1 MEELKESPMVGE
13 PIQVMLVEDNIDH
26 AELVIRTLEE
36 HRIAN
41 KVRHFLDGQSAL
53 DYLFHRG
60 DFSDDTNNPSPHV
73 ILLDL
78 RLPRVDGIDVLKAI
92 KESDELKAI
101 PVVVLTTS
109 EAEKDVARAYYNHAN
124 SYLVKP
130 VGFEEFKKLM
140 EDLGFYWLSWNTN
153 PHSKE

>member
-1 MEELKESPMVGE
+1 MIGE
-13 PIQVMLVEDNIDH
+13 PILVMLVEDNMDH
-26 AELVIRTLEE
+26 AELVIRTMEE

-41 KVRHFLDGQSAL
+41 RVRHFLDGQSAL
-53 DYLFHRG
+53 DYLFRREEFA
-60 DFSDDTNNPSPHV
+60 DPQKSPRPHV

-78 RLPRVDGIDVLKAI
+78 RLPRVDGIDVLKAV
-92 KESDELKAI
+92 KESDELKSI

-130 VGFEEFKKLM
+130 VGFEEFKKM
-140 EDLGFYWLSWNTN
+140 MDDLGFYWLGWNTN
-153 PHSKE
+153 PHLPD

>member
-1 MEELKESPMVGE
+1 MDDFKENAMVGE
-13 PIQVMLVEDNIDH
+13 PILVMLVEDNVDH

-53 DYLFHRG
+53 DYLFRRG
-60 DFSDDTNNPSPHV
+60 EYSKEAGNPRPHV

-78 RLPRVDGIDVLKAI
+78 RLPRIDGIDVLKAI
-92 KESDELKAI
+92 KESDELKTI

-140 EDLGFYWLSWNTN
+140 DDLGFYWLGWNTN
-153 PHSKE
+153 PIAKE